1 MNNVNSVAQPLP
13 SAKTSG
19 LAITSLVLGICGIF
33 TCGLTAIIGLILGIV
48 GLCAISKRAEQLKG
62 KGLAIAGIITSAIGI
77 VLIPIM
83 AILMA
88 ILMPALVRART
99 QGMTALT
106 GARTQAMNMVSMTYA
121 KQICL
126 AMAMYCQDNEGSFPP
141 AENWTD
147 ALNEYI
153 GDKKILT
160 SPFAPEAGRAWA
172 MNEHLEGW
180 KLSDIKQPY
189 QVVLVFEARLDSSPA
204 GGLELLPEGTQER
217 KCYVIG
223 FVDGHIECV
232 PPERLDELIWAP
244 GLQPYLEVK

>member
-1 MNNVNSVAQPLP
+1 MNNINSIAEPLP

-19 LAITSLVLGICGIF
+19 LAIASLVLGICGIL

-48 GLCAISKRAEQLKG
+48 GLCAINKRAEQLKG

-88 ILMPALVRART
+88 LLMPALSS
-99 QGMTALT
+99 
-106 GARTQAMNMVSMTYA
+106 ARTQAMNMVSMTYA

>member
-19 LAITSLVLGICGIF
+19 LAIASLVLGICGIF
-33 TCGLTAIIGLILGIV
+33 TCGMAAIVGLILGIC
-48 GLCAISKRAEQLKG
+48 GICAISKRGEQLKG

-77 VLIPIM
+77 VLIPFTI

-88 ILMPALVRART
+88 ILMPSCSR
-99 QGMTALT
+99 
-106 GARTQAMNMVSMTYA
+106 ARTQAMKIVSMNYA

-126 AMAMYCQDNEGSFPP
+126 AMLMYSDDNDGSFPP
-141 AENWTD
+141 ADNWPVT
-147 ALNEYI
+147 LNEYI

-172 MNEHLEGW
+172 MNKNLDGR

-189 QVVLVFEARLDSSPA
+189 RVVLVFEARFNSPPA
-204 GGLELLPEGTQER
+204 GGLELLPEGTLER
-217 KCYVIG
+217 KCYIVG

-232 PPERLDELIWAP
+232 PPERFDELIWAP
-244 GLQPYLEVK
+244 GLLQDLEAR